1 MEFIPEELAILDKSP
16 LSSSY
21 TETFVYTP
29 SEREANLG
37 HLYIA
42 AEVSSNKSKKE
53 NAQLVAELANTLKN
67 EYYKN
72 TIVTPLSALRFA
84 LKRANILLAAKKNW
98 LTPST
103 ALKLR
108 MGAAALKDRNLH
120 LAKLGEVSALI
131 LRGDELQSIIAASN
145 AVTSDTTTS
154 WSFENIVSGEL
165 LENDTIVLA
174 TNQIHKINESELTY
188 KLQKRDLVRYLK
200 NSGEGIKNLALVVLY
215 PKKTSPLTPI
225 IPMPAPLIAKPNK
238 TYPPSL
244 LWSYGGASRTNRTY
258 LKPIIL
264 VLAVAVVAA
273 GVAGVAF
280 KIKREIAGNKK
291 EAETLVQEVTDLKEK
306 IATLIEVKN
315 ETEANE
321 LLVLTSQKLERLGQL
336 GLFKTTRA
344 TLAQEL
350 AQISQSLLK
359 LEAVSNVFTVLT
371 LENNSADF
379 EPSELAL
386 GKNKIIVFG
395 ANTLYKFD
403 LNRKVGG
410 LESLEPG
417 DRIKAVMEKPDDP
430 NIVFV
435 ATPDKIT
442 AYQTLP
448 QIKTI
453 WARAENQP
461 ALAQISLYR
470 EAFYLLAEDGLIYK
484 LPYLASS
491 TTPEITVGDLTLWTK
506 SDQTTNYSL
515 LTTNFAV
522 EGSIFGLVDKH
533 TIIELANGQK
543 RGEVTI
549 AETIAK
555 IFTLSNHKNIYAL
568 APAEGVI
575 VAWDKNF
582 NLKRRLTHPELKG
595 ARSFVVNSQ
604 ERVVYFLKGQTVYS
618 FEI

>member
-131 LRGDELQSIIAASN
+131 LRGDDLQSIIAASN

-174 TNQIHKINESELTY
+174 TNQIHKINESELIY
-188 KLQKRDLVRYLK
+188 KLQKRDLVKYLK

-215 PKKTSPLTPI
+215 PKRPLVPLSPPLP
-225 IPMPAPLIAKPNK
+225 PLIPITPFPIEKRGETGVRGKMAKK
-238 TYPPSL
+238 K
-244 LWSYGGASRTNRTY
+244 WV
-258 LKPIIL
+258 KPIIL
-264 VLAVAVVAA
+264 VLVAVTVAA

-321 LLVLTSQKLERLGQL
+321 LLASASQKLERLGQL

-344 TLAQEL
+344 TLSQEL

-359 LEAVSNVFTVLT
+359 LEAVSNVFTVLA

-442 AYQTLP
+442 AYPALP

-484 LPYLASS
+484 LPYSVSS
-491 TTPEITVGDLTLWTK
+491 TTPDISIGDFTLWTK

-515 LTTNFAV
+515 LTTSLAV
-522 EGSIFGLVDKH
+522 EGSIFGLADEH
-533 TIIELANGQK
+533 TIVELANGQK

-555 IFTLSNHKNIYAL
+555 IFTLANHKNIYAL

-575 VAWDKNF
+575 VAWDKNL

-604 ERVVYFLKGQTVYS
+604 ERIVYFLKDKTVYS